1 MVLGGQLPEQKTSDA
16 IATDLVVDAAECQ
29 KILASTEQFSTRH
42 ALHKLV
48 LALAVSRRNTLTL
61 RFHTF
66 ITRVLGVSKPAYFH
80 GETRS
85 GVRFL
90 GDYFDLDCAFWET
103 RKNHSQSVI
112 DLLANSVIEYS
123 KACQSAAGY
132 TFIDVGCNGGVLSAS
147 VMRQLAHREAESGPV
162 ELVAI
167 EANPET
173 ALRAAGTFALNDLSR
188 VHLARFAAGDA
199 CGSVDFLSADGLSGQ
214 SSIHSIDE
222 KLVRSVDKY
231 PIQKI
236 SVPQRPLDSLMDGG
250 FITKPVACVNI
261 DVEGHE
267 LAVIRGA
274 GKLLSAHRPFVL
286 CEYNPRTASA
296 AGWNALDLREEIE
309 SAMGPC
315 QFTVMHYDAPPTEF
329 PPNPDSGDIVDLLVR
344 PLSLDA

>member
-1 MVLGGQLPEQKTSDA
+1 MSLGGKLPDPKTSDA
-16 IATDLVVDAAECQ
+16 LVPDLVVDAAECQ
-29 KILASTEQFSTRH
+29 KILASTEQFSSRH

-66 ITRVLGVSKPAYFH
+66 ITRVLGVTKPAYFH

-90 GDYFDLDCAFWET
+90 GDYFDLDCAFWES

-123 KACQSAAGY
+123 KTCQSADGY

-147 VMRQLAHREAESGPV
+147 VMRQLAHREAESGPI

-173 ALRAAGTFALNDLSR
+173 AIRAAGTFALNELSR

-199 CGSVDFLSADGLSGQ
+199 YGAVDFLSADGLSGQ
-214 SSIHSIDE
+214 ASIHSIDA

-231 PIQKI
+231 PIRKI
-236 SVPQRPLDSLMDGG
+236 SVPQRPLDSLIEDGV
-250 FITKPVACVNI
+250 ITKPVACVKI

-274 GKLLSAHRPFVL
+274 RELLSEHRPIVL

-309 SAMGPC
+309 AAMGPC

-329 PPNPDSGDIVDLLVR
+329 PPNPDSGDIVDILVR
-344 PLSLDA
+344 PLSRDA

>member
-1 MVLGGQLPEQKTSDA
+1 MSLGGKLPDPKTSDA
-16 IATDLVVDAAECQ
+16 LVPDLVIDAAECQ
-29 KILASTEQFSTRH
+29 NILASTEQFSSRH

-90 GDYFDLDCAFWET
+90 GDYFDLDCAFWES

-112 DLLANSVIEYS
+112 DLLAHSVIEYA
-123 KACQSAAGY
+123 KTCQSAVGY

-173 ALRAAGTFALNDLSR
+173 ALRAAGTFALNELSR

-199 CGSVDFLSADGLSGQ
+199 YGAVDFLSADGLSGQ
-214 SSIHSIDE
+214 ASIHSIDA

-231 PIQKI
+231 PIRKI
-236 SVPQRPLDSLMDGG
+236 SVPQRPLDSLIQGG
-250 FITKPVACVNI
+250 FIKKPVACIKI

-274 GKLLSAHRPFVL
+274 RKLLSAHRPLVL
-286 CEYNPRTASA
+286 CEYNPRTAMA
-296 AGWNALDLREEIE
+296 AGWNALDLHTEIE
-309 SAMGPC
+309 AAMGPC
-315 QFTVMHYDAPPTEF
+315 HFTVMHYDAPPTEF
-329 PPNPDSGDIVDLLVR
+329 PPNPDSGDIVDILVR

>member
-1 MVLGGQLPEQKTSDA
+1 MSLSGNMPVNKPSEAVADDMILDA
-16 IATDLVVDAAECQ
+16 SECHALLAAT
-29 KILASTEQFSTRH
+29 KNISTGH

-66 ITRVLGVSKPAYFH
+66 ITQLLGISRPAYFY

-90 GDYFDLDCAFWET
+90 GDYFDLDCAFWEM

-112 DLLANSVIEYS
+112 DLLATCVMEYS
-123 KACQSAAGY
+123 KTCQSAAGY

-147 VMRQLAHREAESGPV
+147 VMRQLAHQETESGLI

-173 ALRAAGTFALNDLSR
+173 ALRAAGTFALNDLKR
-188 VHLARFAAGDA
+188 VHLARFAAGDTV
-199 CGSVDFLSADGLSGQ
+199 GVVDFLSADGLSGQ
-214 SSIHSIDE
+214 SSIHSIDA

-231 PIQKI
+231 PIRKM
-236 SVPQRPLDSLMDGG
+236 SVPQRPLDSLMNDGV
-250 FITKPVACVNI
+250 IKSPVACVKI

-274 GKLLSAHRPFVL
+274 RKLLSTHKPFVL
-286 CEYNPRTASA
+286 CEYNPRTAMA

-309 SAMGPC
+309 AAMGAC

-329 PPNPDSGDIVDLLVR
+329 PPNPDSGDIVDILVR
-344 PLSLDA
+344 PLAVDV

>member
-1 MVLGGQLPEQKTSDA
+1 MSLGGNLPVNKRSDA
-16 IATDLVVDAAECQ
+16 SVADLVIDAAECQ
-29 KILASTEQFSTRH
+29 KILASTKQFSSRH

-61 RFHTF
+61 HFHTF

-90 GDYFDLDCAFWET
+90 GDYFDLDCAFWES

-112 DLLANSVIEYS
+112 DLLASSVFEYS
-123 KACQSAAGY
+123 ETCQSAAGY

-147 VMRQLAHREAESGPV
+147 VMRHLAHREAESGPV

-173 ALRAAGTFALNDLSR
+173 AIRAAGTFALNDLSL

-199 CGSVDFLSADGLSGQ
+199 YGAVDFLSADGLSGQ
-214 SSIHSIDE
+214 ASIHSIDA

-231 PIQKI
+231 PIRKI
-236 SVPQRPLDSLMDGG
+236 SVPQRPLDSLIQGG
-250 FITKPVACVNI
+250 FINKPVACIKI

-274 GKLLSAHRPFVL
+274 RKLLSAHRPFVL

-329 PPNPDSGDIVDLLVR
+329 PPNPDSGDIVDILVR
-344 PLSLDA
+344 PLSCDV

>member
-1 MVLGGQLPEQKTSDA
+1 MSLGGNLPVNKRSDA
-16 IATDLVVDAAECQ
+16 LVPDLVIDAAECQ
-29 KILASTEQFSTRH
+29 KILASTEQFSSRH

-90 GDYFDLDCAFWET
+90 GDYFDLDCAFWES
-103 RKNHSQSVI
+103 RKDHSQSVI

-123 KACQSAAGY
+123 KTCQSAVGY

-173 ALRAAGTFALNDLSR
+173 AIRAAGTFALNDLSL

-199 CGSVDFLSADGLSGQ
+199 YGAVDFLSADGLSGQ
-214 SSIHSIDE
+214 ASIHSIDA

-231 PIQKI
+231 PIRKI
-236 SVPQRPLDSLMDGG
+236 SVPQRPLDSLIQGG
-250 FITKPVACVNI
+250 FIKMPVACIKI

-274 GKLLSAHRPFVL
+274 RELLSEHRPIVL

-309 SAMGPC
+309 AAMGPC

-329 PPNPDSGDIVDLLVR
+329 PPNPDSGDIVDILVR
-344 PLSLDA
+344 PLSRDA

>member
-1 MVLGGQLPEQKTSDA
+1 MILDA
-16 IATDLVVDAAECQ
+16 SECHALLAAT
-29 KILASTEQFSTRH
+29 KNISTGH

-66 ITRVLGVSKPAYFH
+66 ITHLLGISRPAYFY

-90 GDYFDLDCAFWET
+90 GDYFDLDCAFWEM

-112 DLLANSVIEYS
+112 DLLATCVMEYS
-123 KACQSAAGY
+123 KTCQSAAGY

-147 VMRQLAHREAESGPV
+147 VMRQLAHRETESGLI

-173 ALRAAGTFALNDLSR
+173 ALRAAGTFALNDLKR
-188 VHLARFAAGDA
+188 VHLARFAAGDTV
-199 CGSVDFLSADGLSGQ
+199 GVVDFLSADGLSGQ
-214 SSIHSIDE
+214 SSIHSIDA

-231 PIQKI
+231 PIRKI
-236 SVPQRPLDSLMDGG
+236 SVPQRPLDSLMYDGV
-250 FITKPVACVNI
+250 IKKPAACVKI

-274 GKLLSAHRPFVL
+274 RMLLSTHKPFVL
-286 CEYNPRTASA
+286 CEYNPRTAMA
-296 AGWNALDLREEIE
+296 AGWNALDLRKEIE
-309 SAMGPC
+309 NAMGPC

-329 PPNPDSGDIVDLLVR
+329 PPNPDSGDIVDILVR
-344 PLSLDA
+344 PLSLDV

>member
-1 MVLGGQLPEQKTSDA
+1 MSLGGKLPDPKTSDA
-16 IATDLVVDAAECQ
+16 LVPDLVIDAAACQ
-29 KILASTEQFSTRH
+29 NILASTKQFSSRH

-85 GVRFL
+85 GVHFL
-90 GDYFDLDCAFWET
+90 GDYFDLDCAFWES

-112 DLLANSVIEYS
+112 DLLAHSVIEYS
-123 KACQSAAGY
+123 KTCQSAAGY

-147 VMRQLAHREAESGPV
+147 VIRQLAHREAESGPI

-173 ALRAAGTFALNDLSR
+173 AIRAAGTFALNGLSR
-188 VHLARFAAGDA
+188 VLLARFAAGDA
-199 CGSVDFLSADGLSGQ
+199 YGAVDFLSADGLSGQ
-214 SSIHSIDE
+214 ASIHSIDA

-231 PIQKI
+231 PIRKI
-236 SVPQRPLDSLMDGG
+236 SVPQRPLDSLIQGG
-250 FITKPVACVNI
+250 FIKKPVACIKI

-274 GKLLSAHRPFVL
+274 RKLLSAHRPFVL
-286 CEYNPRTASA
+286 CEYNPRTAMA
-296 AGWNALDLREEIE
+296 AGWTALDLRDEIE
-309 SAMGPC
+309 NAMGPC
-315 QFTVMHYDAPPTEF
+315 HFIVMHYDAPPTEF
-329 PPNPDSGDIVDLLVR
+329 PPNPDSGDIVDILVR

>member
-1 MVLGGQLPEQKTSDA
+1 MVLGGKLPDLQTSDA

-29 KILASTEQFSTRH
+29 NILASTKQFSSRH

-90 GDYFDLDCAFWET
+90 GDYFDLDCAFWES

-123 KACQSAAGY
+123 KTCQSAVGY

-147 VMRQLAHREAESGPV
+147 VMRQLAHREAESGPI

-173 ALRAAGTFALNDLSR
+173 AIRAAGTFALNDLSR
-188 VHLARFAAGDA
+188 VHLARYAAGDA
-199 CGSVDFLSADGLSGQ
+199 YGAVDFLSADGLSGQ
-214 SSIHSIDE
+214 ASIHSIDA
-222 KLVRSVDKY
+222 KLVRSVDTY
-231 PIQKI
+231 PIRKI
-236 SVPQRPLDSLMDGG
+236 SVPQRPLDSLIQGG
-250 FITKPVACVNI
+250 FIKKPVACIKI

-274 GKLLSAHRPFVL
+274 RKLLSEHRPFVL
-286 CEYNPRTASA
+286 CEYNPRTAMA

-309 SAMGPC
+309 NAMGPC

-329 PPNPDSGDIVDLLVR
+329 PPNPDSGDIVDILVR

>member
-1 MVLGGQLPEQKTSDA
+1 MPDPKTSDA
-16 IATDLVVDAAECQ
+16 LVPDLVIDAAECQ
-29 KILASTEQFSTRH
+29 KILASTEQFSSRH

-48 LALAVSRRNTLTL
+48 FALAVSRRNTLTL

-90 GDYFDLDCAFWET
+90 GDYFDLDCAFWES

-112 DLLANSVIEYS
+112 DLLAHSVIEYA
-123 KACQSAAGY
+123 KTCQSAVGY

-173 ALRAAGTFALNDLSR
+173 AIRAAGTFSLNRLSR

-199 CGSVDFLSADGLSGQ
+199 YGAVDFLSADGLSGQ
-214 SSIHSIDE
+214 ASIHSIDA

-231 PIQKI
+231 PIRKI
-236 SVPQRPLDSLMDGG
+236 SVPQRPLDSLIEDG
-250 FITKPVACVNI
+250 FIKKPVACIKI
-261 DVEGHE
+261 DVEGHD

-274 GKLLSAHRPFVL
+274 RKLLSEHRPFVL
-286 CEYNPRTASA
+286 CEYNPRTAMA
-296 AGWNALDLREEIE
+296 VGWNALDLHTEIE
-309 SAMGPC
+309 NAMGPC

-329 PPNPDSGDIVDLLVR
+329 PPNPDSGDIVDILVR

>member
-1 MVLGGQLPEQKTSDA
+1 MPDPKTSDA
-16 IATDLVVDAAECQ
+16 LAPDLVVDAAECQ
-29 KILASTEQFSTRH
+29 KILASTEQFSSRH
-42 ALHKLV
+42 ALHKFV

-66 ITRVLGVSKPAYFH
+66 ITQLLGISRPAYFY

-112 DLLANSVIEYS
+112 DLLSTCVMEYS
-123 KACQSAAGY
+123 KTCQSAAGY

-147 VMRQLAHREAESGPV
+147 VMRQLAHRETESGLI

-173 ALRAAGTFALNDLSR
+173 AIRAAGTFALNRLSR

-199 CGSVDFLSADGLSGQ
+199 YGAVDFLSADGLSGQ
-214 SSIHSIDE
+214 ASIHSIDA

-231 PIQKI
+231 PIRKI
-236 SVPQRPLDSLMDGG
+236 SVPQRPLDSLMDDGV
-250 FITKPVACVNI
+250 IKKPVACVKI

-274 GKLLSAHRPFVL
+274 RMILNTHKPFVL
-286 CEYNPRTASA
+286 CEYNPRTAMA

-309 SAMGPC
+309 AAMGPC

-329 PPNPDSGDIVDLLVR
+329 PPNPDSGDIVDILVR
-344 PLSLDA
+344 PISMDV

>member
-1 MVLGGQLPEQKTSDA
+1 MSLGGKLPVNKRSDA
-16 IATDLVVDAAECQ
+16 LVPDLVIDAAACQ
-29 KILASTEQFSTRH
+29 NILASTEQFSSRH
-42 ALHKLV
+42 AFHKLV

-90 GDYFDLDCAFWET
+90 GDYFDLDCAFWES

-123 KACQSAAGY
+123 KTCQSAAGY

-162 ELVAI
+162 ELVAV

-173 ALRAAGTFALNDLSR
+173 ALRAAGTFALNELSR

-199 CGSVDFLSADGLSGQ
+199 YGAVDFLSADGLSGQ
-214 SSIHSIDE
+214 ASIHSIDA

-231 PIQKI
+231 PIRKI
-236 SVPQRPLDSLMDGG
+236 SVPQRPLDSLIQGG
-250 FITKPVACVNI
+250 FIKKPVACIKI

-274 GKLLSAHRPFVL
+274 WKLLSAHRPFVL
-286 CEYNPRTASA
+286 CEYNPRTAMA
-296 AGWNALDLREEIE
+296 AGWNALDLHTEIE

-329 PPNPDSGDIVDLLVR
+329 PPNPDSGDIVDILVR
-344 PLSLDA
+344 PLSRDA

>member
-1 MVLGGQLPEQKTSDA
+1 MSPGGKLPDLKTSDA
-16 IATDLVVDAAECQ
+16 LVPDLVIDAAACQ
-29 KILASTEQFSTRH
+29 NILASTEQFSSRH
-42 ALHKLV
+42 AFHKLV
-48 LALAVSRRNTLTL
+48 LALAVSRRNMLTL

-90 GDYFDLDCAFWET
+90 GDYFDLDCAFWES

-123 KACQSAAGY
+123 KTCQSADGY

-147 VMRQLAHREAESGPV
+147 VMRQLAHREAESGPI
-162 ELVAI
+162 ELVAV

-188 VHLARFAAGDA
+188 VLLARFAAGDT
-199 CGSVDFLSADGLSGQ
+199 CGAVDFLSADGLSGQ
-214 SSIHSIDE
+214 ASIHSIDA

-231 PIQKI
+231 PIRKI
-236 SVPQRPLDSLMDGG
+236 SVPQRPLDSLIQGG
-250 FITKPVACVNI
+250 FIKMPVACIKI

-267 LAVIRGA
+267 LAVIWGA
-274 GKLLSAHRPFVL
+274 RKLLSEHRPFVL
-286 CEYNPRTASA
+286 CEYNPRTAMA

-309 SAMGPC
+309 AAMGPC

-329 PPNPDSGDIVDLLVR
+329 PPNPDSGDIVDILVR
-344 PLSLDA
+344 PLSRDA

>member
-1 MVLGGQLPEQKTSDA
+1 MVLGGKLPEQKTSDA

-29 KILASTEQFSTRH
+29 KILASTKQFSSRH

-66 ITRVLGVSKPAYFH
+66 ITQVLGISRPAYFY

-112 DLLANSVIEYS
+112 DLLANSVVEYS
-123 KACQSAAGY
+123 KTCQSAAGY

-147 VMRQLAHREAESGPV
+147 VMRQLAHREAESGPID
-162 ELVAI
+162 LVAV

-188 VHLARFAAGDA
+188 VHLARFAAGDTV
-199 CGSVDFLSADGLSGQ
+199 GVVDFLSADGLSGQ
-214 SSIHSIDE
+214 ASIHSIDA

-231 PIQKI
+231 PIRKI
-236 SVPQRPLDSLMDGG
+236 SVPQRPVDSLMDGG

-274 GKLLSAHRPFVL
+274 RRLLSAYKPFVL
-286 CEYNPRTASA
+286 CEYNPRTAMA

>member
-1 MVLGGQLPEQKTSDA
+1 MSLGGKLPDPKTSDA
-16 IATDLVVDAAECQ
+16 LVPDLVVDAAECQ
-29 KILASTEQFSTRH
+29 KILASTEQFSSRH

-48 LALAVSRRNTLTL
+48 LALAVSRRNMLTL

-90 GDYFDLDCAFWET
+90 GDYFDLDCAFWES

-123 KACQSAAGY
+123 KTCQSAAGY

-173 ALRAAGTFALNDLSR
+173 AIRAAGTFALNELSR

-199 CGSVDFLSADGLSGQ
+199 YGTVDFLSADGLSGQ
-214 SSIHSIDE
+214 ASIHSIDA

-231 PIQKI
+231 PIRKI
-236 SVPQRPLDSLMDGG
+236 SVPQRPLDSLIQGG
-250 FITKPVACVNI
+250 FIKKPVACIKI

-274 GKLLSAHRPFVL
+274 RELLSEHRPIVL

-309 SAMGPC
+309 AAMGPC

-329 PPNPDSGDIVDLLVR
+329 PPNPDSGDIVDILVR
-344 PLSLDA
+344 PLSRDA